1 MTITKSEQ
9 LKQCQQEK
17 SCKNFYNN
25 FDLNVTAQEL
35 EEETDLQCE
44 LIENHYSQYREK
56 HVDNHSMENDK
67 HEELVPRAKT
77 FEGSVDHLL
86 ILAQSAEILATQSE
100 DSVPNTHTDN
110 QNQDQACSQDL
121 LDRLSSGTRL
131 TQIRKQAR
139 CKYLISGQ
147 DADEDNQCKHLQRK
161 TIRLSKIKH
170 QARCKS
176 KNDLSSPQMITG
188 LRNEQQQGKILRL
201 SQMKH
206 QARSKNNASVKEGTE
221 EHMCIS
227 QHSNRYRVMQDSENH
242 KECQRD
248 AKRLRSFKTKKP
260 RQQLR
265 TECVKNSAGTRLQDG
280 AILPKHKDLIR
291 CRQELPQTSGYTENL
306 EANFRVNK
314 LQGHHGSNESSE
326 LIYKSL
332 QCIPNRLPVQN
343 NVLLF
348 TGLPNYSFQL
358 YDPNFGPMLYM
369 NHVQLKEYHRV
380 ISRQHRAER
389 IKELRALKYKQQ
401 KSKNRV
407 PETNWKAQNENL
419 PVKRLRLTQLRREVR
434 IGNQCSVMQG
444 LGKN

>member
-1 MTITKSEQ
+1 MTIMQSEQ
-9 LKQCQQEK
+9 PKHGQQEK
-17 SCKNFYNN
+17 SCNNLHNN

-35 EEETDLQCE
+35 EEEPDLQCE

-56 HVDNHSMENDK
+56 HVDNHNMETDK

-77 FEGSVDHLL
+77 SDGSVDHLL
-86 ILAQSAEILATQSE
+86 ILAQSAEILAAQSE
-100 DSVPNTHTDN
+100 DSGPSTHTTNN
-110 QNQDQACSQDL
+110 QNQDHTCSQEL
-121 LDRLSSGTRL
+121 LDRSSSGTRL

-139 CKYLISGQ
+139 SKYLISDQ
-147 DADEDNQCKHLQRK
+147 DTDEVNQCKPLQGK
-161 TIRLSKIKH
+161 TVRLSEIKH

-176 KNDLSSPQMITG
+176 KNDLSSSQTITG
-188 LRNEQQQGKILRL
+188 LRNYQRQGKILRL

-206 QARSKNNASVKEGTE
+206 QARSKNNAAVKEGTE

-227 QHSNRYRVMQDSENH
+227 QHSNRDRVMRDSENH
-242 KECQRD
+242 KECQHD

-260 RQQLR
+260 KKQLR
-265 TECVKNSAGTRLQDG
+265 TECVRSSAGTRLQDG
-280 AILPKHKDLIR
+280 AILPKHKDLIS
-291 CRQELPQTSGYTENL
+291 CRQELPQTSGCTEDL
-306 EANFRVNK
+306 ETNFSVNK
-314 LQGHHGSNESSE
+314 LRAHHGSNESSE
-326 LIYKSL
+326 LRCESL
-332 QCIPNRLPVQN
+332 QYIPNRLPVPN

-348 TGLPNYSFQL
+348 TGLPNYTFQL

-380 ISRQHRAER
+380 ISRRHRADR

-401 KSKNRV
+401 KSKNYV
-407 PETNWKAQNENL
+407 LEVQKENL

-444 LGKN
+444 PGEN